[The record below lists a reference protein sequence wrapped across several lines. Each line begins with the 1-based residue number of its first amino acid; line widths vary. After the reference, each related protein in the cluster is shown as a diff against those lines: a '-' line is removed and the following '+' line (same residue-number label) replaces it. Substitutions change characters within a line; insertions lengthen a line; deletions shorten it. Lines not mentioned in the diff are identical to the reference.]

1 MYLGVAVLIAASA
14 CSYLGSLGKNLV
26 VSLLEGLL
34 IKFIEKV
41 FSRCS
46 YGARAHPEDLCFSL
60 RHFYDVL
67 LGIWRVLFCAL
78 D

>member
-1 MYLGVAVLIAASA
+1 MALLIAASA
-14 CSYLGSLGKNLV
+14 QSYLGSLGKNHV

-34 IKFIEKV
+34 MKFIEKA
-41 FSRCS
+41 FPRCCC
-46 YGARAHPEDLCFSL
+46 GAGAHPEDLCVSP

-67 LGIWRVLFCAL
+67 LGMWRVLFCVL